1 MAIYKPS
8 LLDKFKD
15 FVNGLKANW
24 EEYEAHVAD
33 FEAHLDQYEAH
44 VADFETHL
52 DQYEAHVADFET
64 HLADYASTPEIV
76 TKESGTAIK
85 FPSGLMIC
93 HKRNVVNV
101 TIEAGAVTAQD
112 WTYPEPFVSAPTI
125 LLTKKVTTNN
135 AYLIDVGLNATF
147 VNHTSARITIKN
159 NYTSTITA
167 MVDVTAIGR
176 WK

>member
-15 FVNGLKANW
+15 FVNGLKGNW
-24 EEYEAHVAD
+24 DQYEDHVADFESHVAD
-33 FEAHLDQYEAH
+33 FEA
-44 VADFETHL
+44 
-52 DQYEAHVADFET
+52 

-93 HKRNVVNV
+93 HKRDAVRVV
-101 TIEAGAVTAQD
+101 IDAGAVTAQD

-125 LLTKKVTTNN
+125 SLTKKVTTNN
-135 AYLIDVGLNATF
+135 AHLLDVGLNATF
-147 VNHTSARITIKN
+147 VDRTSARITIKN
-159 NYTSTITA
+159 NYTGGSSTA
-167 MVDVTAIGR
+167 MVDATAIGR

>member
-1 MAIYKPS
+1 MSIYLPS
-8 LLDKFKD
+8 MLDKFKD

-33 FEAHLDQYEAH
+33 FEA
-44 VADFETHL
+44 
-52 DQYEAHVADFET
+52 

-93 HKRNVVNV
+93 HKRDVVRV
-101 TIEAGAVTAQD
+101 AIDAGAVTTQD
-112 WTYPEPFVSAPTI
+112 WTYPELFVSTPTI
-125 LLTKKVTTNN
+125 SLTKKVGTNN

-147 VNHTSARITIKN
+147 VNHTSARIAIKN
-159 NYTSTITA
+159 NYTSSVTA
-167 MVDVTAIGR
+167 MVDVTAIGQ